1 MNILD
6 LVNLKNL
13 KQLYAGADDAFKKK
27 HYMPKYILNKG
38 VYYSLKVNNKYLRI
52 SKYLGKC
59 ELFSLYDVLIKR
71 NNALIKHYPYELIF
85 SIISSEILEIIINFG
100 PNEARL
106 EFIKT
111 YGSITH
117 RSVLQM
123 HLTSMNENSI
133 APKVS
138 ICNNSIRTDV
148 FRIKDVYKV
157 NPHAPETVKYFRY
170 KVGKKSPEFV
180 AEYAMLLKK
189 YRYIELKKKYP
200 GLIIIE

>member
-13 KQLYAGADDAFKKK
+13 KQLYAGVDVAFKNRQ
-27 HYMPKYILNKG
+27 YLPKYILNRG
-38 VYYSLKVNNKYLRI
+38 VYYSLNVSNKYLRI
-52 SKYLGKC
+52 SKYLGKI
-59 ELFSLYDVLIKR
+59 EIFSLYDVLITR
-71 NNALIKHYPYELIF
+71 NNKLIKHYPVDLLF
-85 SIISSEILEIIINFG
+85 SVMSNEILDIIVNFG
-100 PNEARL
+100 VTEARL

-111 YGSITH
+111 YGSTTH
-117 RSVLQM
+117 KSILQM
-123 HLTSMNENSI
+123 HLESIAGNSI

-138 ICNNSIRTDV
+138 ICNNSIRTNI
-148 FRIKDVYKV
+148 FRVKDVYKI
-157 NPHAPETVKYFRY
+157 NSHAPETVRYFRY
-170 KVGKKSPEFV
+170 KIGKKSPEFI